1 MVQMDPQPLLFEEVT
16 ARKRAPEV
24 RPVSGLMQLFTLLV
38 RKELLLKLRR
48 PLITLFEII
57 FPAGLC
63 AILIAGSRA
72 SQTNYYNA
80 TGFAP
85 ANFSAAVGSLGPQV
99 LGPVLLSGE
108 AQSTGANAGGL
119 PSIPVPGAVPP
130 LGVFL
135 LYANVFSLCS
145 PGQVRRSDP
154 LTPSPR
160 RPAPTPLHAR
170 LRCSWRRPTAPSSP
184 WRPTRRRPV
193 RWPRRCSRTPTCTAS
208 YCAPTPTTLHLAPPR
223 PPPPSRA
230 PPRAGGRTSRR
241 PSTRIRPSTP
251 SGSAL
256 PTSPSHCTSTTP
268 TTSASRSSSST
279 STSTPLTCA
288 TTLTRYCCKPY
299 TTPVSKAQC
308 EKQLDAKLPAALTDL
323 LPRRDQIA
331 PPAAA
336 PRRAPPAD

>member
-1 MVQMDPQPLLFEEVT
+1 MVQMDPQPLLQEVT

-24 RPVSGLMQLFTLLV
+24 RPVSSLMQLFTLLV

-160 RPAPTPLHAR
+160 RPAPTPLHTR

-223 PPPPSRA
+223 PPPPSARPTACRWADEQA
-230 PPRAGGRTSRR
+230 PQYKNQTFDALRQCAAYL
-241 PSTRIRPSTP
+241 
-251 SGSAL
+251 AL
-256 PTSPSHCTSTTP
+256 PLHLHHPYHL
-268 TTSASRSSSST
+268 RL
-279 STSTPLTCA
+279 PLLLLHEHLHPLDLCHHPDKVLLQAVHHAREQGAVREA
-288 TTLTRYCCKPY
+288 T
-299 TTPVSKAQC
+299 
-308 EKQLDAKLPAALTDL
+308 
-323 LPRRDQIA
+323 
-331 PPAAA
+331 
-336 PRRAPPAD
+336 